1 MELPRIDTGGQGP
14 QASVTGNTN
23 SVSSSD
29 TSGFLEAAGFDAC
42 DHMTAV
48 RKECT

>member
-1 MELPRIDTGGQGP
+1 MSSTMFSGTATDRYWWSGP
-14 QASVTGNTN
+14 
-23 SVSSSD
+23 SSIRASD